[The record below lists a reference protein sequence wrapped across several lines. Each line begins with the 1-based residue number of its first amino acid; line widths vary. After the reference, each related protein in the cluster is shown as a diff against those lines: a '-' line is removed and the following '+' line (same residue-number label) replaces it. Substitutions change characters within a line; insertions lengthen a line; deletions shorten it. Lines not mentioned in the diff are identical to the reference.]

1 MISNY
6 NEKEYLQAR
15 RRQERIADKI
25 DAVGNATKNEIQ
37 SFMKRE
43 ERLQA
48 YELIHDWTDEDVFLR
63 IEIAE
68 VLLFKIC
75 VKARRARITID
86 AFIEKELTKALD
98 GYENTVRQ

>member
-6 NEKEYLQAR
+6 TEKEYLQAR

-25 DAVGNATKNEIQ
+25 DAGGYANEKVIK
-37 SFMKRE
+37 SFLRCE

-48 YELIHDWTDEDVFLR
+48 YEFVNIFSEDDAFIRVE
-63 IEIAE
+63 IEE

-75 VKARRARITID
+75 LLARRARLTVD
-86 AFIEKELTKALD
+86 EYIEIKLEESLER
-98 GYENTVRQ
+98 YENTVRQ